1 MKIKKIIGCTIA
13 ILAIGT
19 IGVGVWHGVKYKD
32 KPNDLGG
39 VEQPK
44 PDNPEKPDTP
54 DAPLVHKVIFQIGD
68 ITEEQNIAH
77 GSYANIVF
85 PTTIEGKRVIG
96 WYIGEEKIDVANY
109 SIMEDTIFTAKFED
123 IVYVVTIEIDGE
135 TKTQTVNHG
144 EYLNFEEPTK
154 EGYTYLGLSLDGVNI
169 TDLTTYPIT
178 QDLTLIALF
187 EPSVTS
193 ASLFTFD
200 GDTITGYDG
209 QESVVVIPT
218 TYSLG
223 ELKTTT
229 REFADSLE
237 LEDYMSDNDLLELE
251 IIDANNEKSTIYF
264 YQTSEL
270 AYPVTAEV
278 KIQTY
283 IDGTDF
289 TVTKLSHTIFEGNT
303 TLTEVVV
310 PEGITTFGNNI
321 FKNCSNLVSVSLPE
335 SLLDLGGSTFS
346 GCSNLT
352 KVNIPNG
359 INLLNR
365 IISHPKTK
373 TAMMS
378 LISNTLN
385 DKLIFNSLVT
395 YTNKIIIDI
404 LQDKKIQSLIQT
416 NLQLSL
422 QNTHLKQEFVGL
434 VQYILNQERT
444 KQITRNYFLEMF
456 NKCDIQNSFTN
467 LILQSTLRTMKHKE
481 TKSNFSNFIIET
493 WADPNLR
500 WNVLMKT
507 FQFWKP
513 NRKEAKH

>member
-1 MKIKKIIGCTIA
+1 MNYILNFPYSYHKHNNTLFYLSTSIQNKTKHKSFPFYLKILSPIA
-13 ILAIGT
+13 ICGISFIYIKRNFHNKLT
-19 IGVGVWHGVKYKD
+19 
-32 KPNDLGG
+32 
-39 VEQPK
+39 
-44 PDNPEKPDTP
+44 DNFSSKINNY
-54 DAPLVHKVIFQIGD
+54 VH
-68 ITEEQNIAH
+68 
-77 GSYANIVF
+77 
-85 PTTIEGKRVIG
+85 
-96 WYIGEEKIDVANY
+96 
-109 SIMEDTIFTAKFED
+109 SI
-123 IVYVVTIEIDGE
+123 
-135 TKTQTVNHG
+135 
-144 EYLNFEEPTK
+144 L
-154 EGYTYLGLSLDGVNI
+154 
-169 TDLTTYPIT
+169 
-178 QDLTLIALF
+178 
-187 EPSVTS
+187 
-193 ASLFTFD
+193 
-200 GDTITGYDG
+200 
-209 QESVVVIPT
+209 
-218 TYSLG
+218 
-223 ELKTTT
+223 
-229 REFADSLE
+229 
-237 LEDYMSDNDLLELE
+237 
-251 IIDANNEKSTIYF
+251 
-264 YQTSEL
+264 TSE
-270 AYPVTAEV
+270 E
-278 KIQTY
+278 IEN
-283 IDGTDF
+283 D
-289 TVTKLSHTIFEGNT
+289 
-303 TLTEVVV
+303 
-310 PEGITTFGNNI
+310 
-321 FKNCSNLVSVSLPE
+321 
-335 SLLDLGGSTFS
+335 
-346 GCSNLT
+346 
-352 KVNIPNG
+352 G